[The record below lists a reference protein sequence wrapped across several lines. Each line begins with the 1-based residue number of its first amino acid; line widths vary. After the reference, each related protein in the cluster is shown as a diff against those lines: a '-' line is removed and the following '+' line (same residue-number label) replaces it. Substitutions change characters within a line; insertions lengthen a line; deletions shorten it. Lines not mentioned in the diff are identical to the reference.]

1 LKQRIKYVKLNVVK
15 SALSREGV
23 WMGRGLLIA
32 IEGIDGSGKTT
43 NASELFSY
51 LKNLGYPVLLLK
63 EPSDSIYGQKIRSS
77 EKRLPVE
84 EELKLFLLDREID
97 VRERIVPALEEGKI
111 VIMDRYYYSNIAYQ
125 SARGIEAEKIRE
137 LNERFAPKPDLVI
150 ILDVSPEIALERIK
164 VRGKTTAFE
173 EKEYLERVRE
183 NFLKI
188 ADERTIVVNAER
200 PLEEVREEIFYAV
213 RRLLNSYDLCRG

>member
-1 LKQRIKYVKLNVVK
+1 
-15 SALSREGV
+15 
-23 WMGRGLLIA
+23 MGRGMLIA
-32 IEGIDGSGKTT
+32 IEGIDGAGKTT
-43 NASELFSY
+43 NARELFSY

-63 EPSDSIYGQKIRSS
+63 EPSDSIYGRKIRGS
-77 EKRLPVE
+77 EKRLPAE

-97 VRERIVPALEEGKI
+97 VKERIIPAIEEGKI

-150 ILDVSPEIALERIK
+150 ILDVSPETALERIK
-164 VRGKTTAFE
+164 VRGKKTAFE

-183 NFLKI
+183 SFLKI

>member
-213 RRLLNSYDLCRG
+213 RRLLNSYDPRRG